1 MLGAII
7 LPSSPYGAGLEAT
20 EAFCARLREG
30 DPRTVLHLL
39 LADSET
45 LSLEE
50 GAREKLDSLEGGTVF
65 VLPAAPSPGRLPVL
79 RNLFARLVP

>member
-20 EAFCARLREG
+20 EAVFARLRERHPG
-30 DPRTVLHLL
+30 WVLHLL

-50 GAREKLDSLEGGTVF
+50 DAREKLDSLEGGTVF
-65 VLPAAPSPGRLPVL
+65 VLPAAPSPGRLAVL